1 MFIPLKMV
9 FENAQ
14 VQPGASARR
23 PFAFR
28 SEPEWLRPAVT
39 H

>member
-23 PFAFR
+23 TFAFR